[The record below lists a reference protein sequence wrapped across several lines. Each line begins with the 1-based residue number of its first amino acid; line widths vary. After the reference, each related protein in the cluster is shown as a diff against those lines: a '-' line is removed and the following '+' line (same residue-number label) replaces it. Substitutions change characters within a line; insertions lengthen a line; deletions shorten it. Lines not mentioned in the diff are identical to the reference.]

1 MTSTQA
7 PIGSGFGRTTT
18 AKQALTGRDLTGLR
32 AIVTGGYAGLGLE
45 TARIL
50 SRAGAHVIVPAR
62 DMDKAKR
69 ALAGLPAVELAAL
82 DLADPASI
90 DAFTAEVVGSA
101 QPLHILVNSAGIMA
115 PPLTRD
121 GRGYEIQF
129 ATNHLGH
136 FQLTA
141 GLWPAL
147 RRAGGARVVSVSSAG
162 HRLAPVDFDD
172 PDFQRRPYD
181 KWAGYGQSK
190 TANALF
196 ALALDRRGEAEG
208 VRAFSL
214 HPGSIVT
221 DLARHLDAADLRRVG
236 AIDEAGNPR
245 PREENGFKTVAE
257 GAATQVWCAT
267 SPQIDGMGGVYCED
281 CDIAVA
287 VGPDPANHGPGVRPW
302 AMDPEAAERLWTL
315 SEQRI
320 GRPFR

>member
-7 PIGSGFGRTTT
+7 PIGSGFGRNTT
-18 AKQALTGRDLTGLR
+18 AEQALAGRDLTGLR

-45 TARIL
+45 TARVL

-62 DMDKAKR
+62 DRAKAQR
-69 ALAGLPAVELAAL
+69 TLAGLPDVELAAF
-82 DLADPASI
+82 DLADPVSI
-90 DAFTAEVVGSA
+90 DAFAAGIVA
-101 QPLHILVNSAGIMA
+101 AARPLHILVNSAGIMA

-147 RRAGGARVVSVSSAG
+147 CRAGGARVVSVSSLG
-162 HRLAPVDFDD
+162 HCIAPVDFDD

-190 TANALF
+190 SANALF
-196 ALALDRRGEAEG
+196 ALGLDRRGEPDG
-208 VRAFSL
+208 IRAFSL

-236 AIDEAGNPR
+236 ATDEAGNWR
-245 PREENGFKTVAE
+245 SREESGFKTVEE
-257 GAATQVWCAT
+257 GAATQLWCAT
-267 SPQIDGMGGVYCED
+267 SPQLDGMGGVYCED
-281 CDIAVA
+281 CDIAVP
-287 VGPDPANHGPGVRPW
+287 VGPDPADHGPGVRPW

-320 GRPFR
+320 GRPF